1 MINKKD
7 IIEYYDK
14 SKVSYKDV
22 WHLDSCLALHYGF
35 WGKGVHNLKQ
45 ALYKENKIL
54 AKTINIKST
63 DFVLDA
69 GCGVGGSSIYLS
81 KKFNCHV
88 CGITLSKKQVADAS
102 QAAKQHGVADL
113 VNFSVA
119 DFHNT
124 SFENNSFD
132 VVWFVESFCHSDN
145 PNKLLMEMHRILK
158 PNGRIIIAD
167 AFLSK
172 KNYNEKNKLILKKW
186 LNSWAV
192 NSVPNISTVNQ
203 ALLDNGFEKIKIFD
217 YSKKI
222 SRSSF
227 LLYFY
232 ANLALAYGQLRRLIG
247 KSYGNNIT
255 IKNTIGAK
263 FQYLA
268 LRKKLWQYNVVSATI
283 PTTKIDY

>member
-1 MINKKD
+1 MINKKE
-7 IIEYYDK
+7 IINYYDK

-22 WHLDSCLALHYGF
+22 WHLNTCLALHYGF
-35 WGKGVHNLKQ
+35 WGKGVRNLKQ
-45 ALYKENKIL
+45 ALLKENDTL
-54 AKTINIKST
+54 AKKVTIKST
-63 DFVLDA
+63 DIILDA

-88 CGITLSKKQVADAS
+88 YGITLSKNQAADATK
-102 QAAKQHGVADL
+102 AAKDHGVSNL

-124 SFENNSFD
+124 KFENNSFD
-132 VVWFVESFCHSDN
+132 VIWFVESFCHSDN
-145 PNKLLMEMHRILK
+145 PHNLLMEMYRILK

-172 KNYNEKNKLILKKW
+172 KDISKKNNLILKKW
-186 LNSWAV
+186 LNNWAV
-192 NSVPNISTVNQ
+192 NNIPDLSTVTGAFSNIGYK
-203 ALLDNGFEKIKIFD
+203 NINTSD
-217 YSKKI
+217 YSNKI
-222 SRSSF
+222 WKSAF

-232 ANLALAYGQLRRLIG
+232 ANSALAYGRLRRLIG
-247 KSYGNNIT
+247 KSYGDNIT

-268 LRKKLWQYNVVSATI
+268 LRKKLWQYNIISAS
-283 PTTKIDY
+283 K

>member
-22 WHLDSCLALHYGF
+22 WHLNSCLALHYGF
-35 WGKGVHNLKQ
+35 WAKGVRNLKQ
-45 ALYKENKIL
+45 ALYKENEIL
-54 AKTINIKST
+54 AKTINIKSS
-63 DFVLDA
+63 DLVLDA

-81 KKFNCHV
+81 KQFNCNV
-88 CGITLSKKQVADAS
+88 CGITLSKKQVADAEK
-102 QAAKQHGVADL
+102 AAKQHGVSDL

-124 SFENNSFD
+124 PFENNSFD

-145 PNKLLMEMHRILK
+145 PNKLLREMHRILK

-172 KNYNEKNKLILKKW
+172 KNYTEKNKSLLKTW
-186 LNSWAV
+186 LNNWAV
-192 NSVPNISTVNQ
+192 SSIQNLETVSETLSDSGFQNIKTSN
-203 ALLDNGFEKIKIFD
+203 
-217 YSKKI
+217 YSKQI
-222 SRSSF
+222 SPSSF
-227 LLYFY
+227 ILYFY
-232 ANLALAYGQLRRLIG
+232 ANLALEYGKLRHLFG
-247 KSYGNNIT
+247 KSYGNKIT
-255 IKNTIGAK
+255 LKNTIGAK

-268 LRKKLWQYNVVSATI
+268 LRKKLWQYNIISAT
-283 PTTKIDY
+283 KSN